1 MVSMYI
7 WTNMCADTCTKHS
20 TILWII
26 NQQDLTFYCITSPL
40 QKYQKCYYYLNASTI
55 SNQQNEIFRAIDKN
69 LDVWKR

>member
-26 NQQDLTFYCITSPL
+26 NQQDLTFYCITSAL
-40 QKYQKCYYYLNASTI
+40 QKYQKCYASTI

-69 LDVWKR
+69 LDVRKR

>member
-7 WTNMCADTCTKHS
+7 WTDMCADTCTKHS

-40 QKYQKCYYYLNASTI
+40 QKHQKCYASTI

-69 LDVWKR
+69 LDVRKR